1 MYDAAM
7 SSTESKAESLIE
19 YLSASVSDE
28 KTFLKEMDRHQS
40 CFEADLCEVCEFLD
54 ENEMG
59 NILRYIG
66 KNPTITEAIQRRLLD
81 ESYKWDGMVI
91 NAKLWLAA
99 NPALA
104 KSVVESLLH
113 PEIWYGYGYGHE
125 IIDDFYDAAMSNP
138 NFPQA
143 EFDAFI
149 EECVESYEYP
159 NE

>member
-1 MYDAAM
+1 MPSIESQAKTLIAFLAAPV
-7 SSTESKAESLIE
+7 E
-19 YLSASVSDE
+19 DE
-28 KTFLKEMDRHQS
+28 NSFVKEMDKHQV
-40 CFEADLCEVCEFLD
+40 CFEADLCEICEFLD

-59 NILRYIG
+59 NILRHIG

-81 ESYKWDGMVI
+81 ESYKWEGMVI

-99 NPALA
+99 NPSLSSAM
-104 KSVVESLLH
+104 VEPLLH

-125 IIDDFYDAAMSNP
+125 LIDDFVDAATSNP

-143 EFDAFI
+143 EFDSFI
-149 EECVESYEYP
+149 EECVEYYEYP